1 MTANAKVPAGAIP
14 RRAAILAQH
23 RDFPAFK
30 ALQSGQI
37 WQFPRYSRL
46 IWEYPAVEVLI
57 RVPIKPESRLIKPNQ
72 GKSNQMA
79 LFLESDRMNPSGT
92 SATEPNY
99 GKLDDRHIG

>member
-72 GKSNQMA
+72 GKSNQIKPNGP
-79 LFLESDRMNPSGT
+79 FVNP
-92 SATEPNY
+92 TELNRAAPLQSNRI
-99 GKLDDRHIG
+99 KVN